1 MYEIMFVIVDDS
13 AHIYGIN
20 CYANMNFKGYGILV
34 HVFVMDTTNFLK
46 VWLKIFCLCLCLYT
60 ENTKGAVQVI
70 SGTSQLRNV
79 KVW

>member
-46 VWLKIFCLCLCLYT
+46 V
-60 ENTKGAVQVI
+60 
-70 SGTSQLRNV
+70 
-79 KVW
+79 